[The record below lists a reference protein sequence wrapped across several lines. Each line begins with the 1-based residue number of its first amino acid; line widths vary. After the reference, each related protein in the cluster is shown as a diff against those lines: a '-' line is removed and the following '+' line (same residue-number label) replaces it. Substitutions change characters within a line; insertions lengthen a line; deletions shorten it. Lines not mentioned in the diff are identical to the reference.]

1 MTVRA
6 SNEKISENLGGIE
19 KQVQDKVV
27 LVHQTKELQGKLKQV
42 HMKIELF
49 KVEVRKIEE
58 LKNTIRK
65 KEEDIK
71 RIEKVFKNSRNV
83 HLRYE
88 SFIKDKNPIL
98 VNKELKK
105 KLESIKGDRDVQSN
119 QFLNSTKDTLIEEI
133 KGLRDQIE
141 AKNPDDYVGIEDAE
155 EIEMMVNQI
164 MSR

>member
-1 MTVRA
+1 M
-6 SNEKISENLGGIE
+6 SENLGGIE

-27 LVHQTKELQGKLKQV
+27 LVHHTKELQGKLKHV

-49 KVEVRKIEE
+49 KVEVKKIEE

-83 HLRYE
+83 HLKYE
-88 SFIKDKNPIL
+88 TFIKDKNPVL
-98 VNKELKK
+98 ENKELKR
-105 KLESIKGDRDVQSN
+105 KLESIREDRDMQQN
-119 QFLNSTKDTLIEEI
+119 KFLYSAKENLVHEI

-141 AKNPDDYVGIEDAE
+141 AKNPDDTTGVEDTE
-155 EIEMMVNQI
+155 ELEIMVNQI
-164 MSR
+164 MNR